1 MYNSDK
7 AGRPLLDHP
16 QPASVFTASCLS
28 AKESFTSRLTSEPAI
43 QRRRHE
49 LAGIANVSAQS

>member
-1 MYNSDK
+1 MFRKEN
-7 AGRPLLDHP
+7 P
-16 QPASVFTASCLS
+16 QAIRLFIAACLS

-43 QRRRHE
+43 QWRRQE